1 MEEDAIAH
9 LGLLDDE
16 AILLDAEALK
26 IAKLD
31 HPLVSLTRYADLLS
45 DLTERLVVVGG
56 DAETAVERARVL
68 AQVIAS
74 EYGFAG
80 DSETYDDAE
89 NADLIRVIDRRRG
102 LPVSL
107 AILYVA
113 AARRL
118 SWSADVLNTPGH
130 VLLRI
135 GSAVEPVL
143 VDAFAGGRIVDA
155 PSLTALMNRM
165 LGPGAAPTSE
175 HLTPMTNR
183 AVLVRLLMNQA
194 TRAEGAGAGDRTL
207 TLYRRITTIA
217 PSNAHAW
224 WERARLALLG
234 GDLSEARSSLSAML
248 EMTREP
254 GLRAHIFSALDALSH
269 RT

>member
-1 MEEDAIAH
+1 MEDAIAH
-9 LGLLDDE
+9 LGLLDDD
-16 AILLDAEALK
+16 AILLDADALK
-26 IAKLD
+26 LAKLD
-31 HPLVSLTRYADLLS
+31 HPDVSLTSYADLLS
-45 DLTERLVVVGG
+45 DMTERLVVVGG
-56 DAETAVERARVL
+56 DAETAAERAAVL
-68 AQVIAS
+68 AQVL
-74 EYGFAG
+74 AG
-80 DSETYDDAE
+80 DYRFDGDRATYDDAD

-143 VDAFAGGRIVDA
+143 VDAFAGGQIVGA
-155 PSLTALMNRM
+155 AQLTALLERM
-165 LGPGAAPTSE
+165 LGPGTLPTSE
-175 HLTPMTNR
+175 HLAPMTNR

-194 TRAEGAGAGDRTL
+194 ARAEAAGKLERTL

-217 PSNAHAW
+217 PSNSHAW
-224 WERARLALLG
+224 WERARLELLR
-234 GDLSEARSSLSAML
+234 GDVGEARSSLSAML

-254 GLRAHIFSALDALSH
+254 GLRAHIFAALDVLSQ
-269 RT
+269 RM